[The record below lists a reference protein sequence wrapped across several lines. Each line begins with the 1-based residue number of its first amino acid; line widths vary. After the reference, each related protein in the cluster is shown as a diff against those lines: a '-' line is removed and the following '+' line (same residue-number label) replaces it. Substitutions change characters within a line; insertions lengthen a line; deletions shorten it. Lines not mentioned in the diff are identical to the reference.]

1 MSLKAKVMV
10 VAMVD
15 GERREFQ
22 PGETLPEL
30 HAHDVASLKAMGAI
44 EDDAE
49 AAAAEKVAKAAE
61 KASAAE
67 FEAARKS
74 VQSASAS
81 TGDAPASGGKKKA
94 ASPPAA

>member
-30 HAHDVASLKAMGAI
+30 HAHDVASLMAMGAI
-44 EDDAE
+44 EDDAD
-49 AAAAEKVAKAAE
+49 AVAAEKAAKAAE
-61 KASAAE
+61 KSSAAE

-74 VQSASAS
+74 VRSASAS
-81 TGDAPASGGKKKA
+81 TGDAPAGGKKKA
-94 ASPPAA
+94 APPPAA